1 MSRIKIPT
9 RDEAPAAAKP
19 TLDAVNAQLGRV
31 PNFFLAI
38 ATSPAVL
45 AAHGAMGQALGKALD
60 VKTRERI
67 ALAVAAVNG
76 CEYCNA
82 AHSYTGYNF
91 AHLSPEE
98 IALARAGKAGEPKA
112 AAAVAF
118 ARRVAETRGKVEDAD
133 LDAVRAAGFDDAR
146 ILEIV
151 ALVAE
156 NFFTNLI
163 NNVVCTDVDFPTIE
177 APLQA
182 A

>member
-9 RDEAPAAAKP
+9 RDEAPEAAKP

-31 PNFFLAI
+31 PNFFRAI

-45 AAHGAMGQALGKALD
+45 AAHGAMGNALSKTLD
-60 VKTRERI
+60 VKTRERV

-91 AHLSPEE
+91 ARLNPDE
-98 IALARAGKAGEPKA
+98 IALARIGGASEPRA

-118 ARRVAETRGKVEDAD
+118 AKKVAEARGKVDDAD
-133 LDAVRAAGFDDAR
+133 LEAVRAAGFDDAQ
-146 ILEIV
+146 IVEIV

-163 NNVVCTDVDFPTIE
+163 NNVVRTDVDFPTID
-177 APLQA
+177 APVQA